1 MTPTNWPK
9 SKWNL
14 SLHALLVN
22 LTRITSLA
30 KLLVIFIL
38 LSINSLYS
46 ETLQGKL
53 IERISVVGNAEKPIS
68 GVQIVLYDTLGKKL
82 TVKKTNKNGVFVFPK
97 LIPGVYALEINSKN
111 YFPSHSMRFVSIS
124 PEDTLNHEFAFDK
137 ILFQN
142 GTVARFET
150 SKKKT
155 KSPVAK
161 NTATKNSLEKIQPYT
176 KLAESIVSTLTSPEH
191 WKTFFRDDLN
201 HHFSLSQVYDAEDT
215 TLAYKKLWM
224 ELIWS
229 EIENQNRPRAA
240 LVYLAHAL
248 DSLLQENNCPTP
260 VAMKPFLKV
269 SADSLETALLTLHSV
284 ILNPNKKNNIQLIT
298 QKNLPK
304 SLLISLIEDEIN
316 SKFISKPKK
325 KKFLIA
331 ARGILGASL
340 THSLSLS
347 LEPPRKVK
355 HPDQKLVDVFSE
367 IDQYEKHFWN
377 VLEKNYSANIHNSV
391 TGYVLAQKDF
401 NDKQYSNAIIKL
413 EKINS
418 ARPDYPRG
426 LALLADAYLKNQ
438 DTVKAAYYYDSLSKV
453 DSPDWQAGAFRKLA
467 QIQFGQGLDEKAEAS
482 LWRARGLDSK
492 SFDSRKS
499 LYLLAEV
506 ALKRGTSNA
515 VEKLLD
521 TLASE
526 KPHEAEVYFWLGKM
540 ALKNQQDGVALE
552 NFQHAQLLNPRQINF
567 TVACAEIY
575 FSREEFQS
583 ALKILKPIHL
593 KLTPQGLDIYAQCL
607 MQTGQSKEA
616 VEEFGKSF
624 SKNPN
629 SQILSQYA
637 KALVQAGQAEKA
649 ISLIE
654 SSSIRRDIDVKKAL
668 AEAKIKV
675 NKIDEAMQILQPLL
689 KEKETDAEIYFLIG
703 LANFQKRNYSDAA
716 SAFTSALQYREDYP
730 QAKYEQGLC
739 LLKLGRAGESH
750 HYFLEL
756 VETPKQSWHAK
767 GLLGQGQ
774 AFAKENKLD
783 AAVENFQKSFE
794 AQPLAETAAQL
805 ATTFVRMNKLEEAT
819 LWATKATKLNPNEPL
834 ALLASTDILFATHN
848 DAEALALAKSG
859 VMKNPQSCEFII
871 IAAKAS
877 LKAEQD
883 DMAKEFSL
891 KAKSICPEE
900 SAPYFF
906 LGTVAQKK
914 GILTEARQQFEDYM
928 RTGGDAKRVPVAFR

>member
-9 SKWNL
+9 SIWNL
-14 SLHALLVN
+14 SPRALFAN
-22 LTRITSLA
+22 LARITCPANLFVILVVLCIHSLH
-30 KLLVIFIL
+30 
-38 LSINSLYS
+38 S

-53 IERISVVGNAEKPIS
+53 IERISVVGNSEKPIS
-68 GVQIVLYDTLGKKL
+68 GVQIILYDTLGKKL
-82 TVKKTNKNGVFVFPK
+82 IVKKTNKNGVFLFPK
-97 LIPGVYALEINSKN
+97 LNPGVYALEINSKN
-111 YFPSHSMRFVSIS
+111 YFPSHIFHFISIS
-124 PEDTLNHEFAFDK
+124 PEDTLSHEFAFDK
-137 ILFQN
+137 ILFQK
-142 GTVARFET
+142 GMVARFET
-150 SKKKT
+150 SRKKT
-155 KSPVAK
+155 KTPAAK
-161 NTATKNSLEKIQPYT
+161 NTALKISPYEN
-176 KLAESIVSTLTSPEH
+176 LAESIASTLTSPNH
-191 WKTFFRDDLN
+191 WKALFRDDLS
-201 HHFSLSQVYDAEDT
+201 HHFSLSQVFDAEDT
-215 TLAYKKLWM
+215 TLEYKKLWM
-224 ELIWS
+224 ELIWA
-229 EIENQNRPRAA
+229 ELENQNRPTAS

-248 DSLLQENNCPTP
+248 DSLLQENNCPSP
-260 VAMKPFLKV
+260 SGMKPFLKV
-269 SADSLETALLTLHSV
+269 SSDSLESALTTMHSV
-284 ILNPNKKNNIQLIT
+284 ILNPSKKNNIQLIT

-304 SLLISLIEDEIN
+304 SLLVSLIEDEIN
-316 SKFISKPKK
+316 SKLIPKPKK

-331 ARGILGASL
+331 ARGILGSSL
-340 THSLSLS
+340 TNALSQS

-355 HPDQKLVDVFSE
+355 RPNQKPVDVFVAL
-367 IDQYEKHFWN
+367 DQYEKPFWN
-377 VLEKNYSANIHNSV
+377 VMEKNYSANVHNSV
-391 TGYVLAQKDF
+391 AGFVFAQKEF
-401 NDKQYSNAIIKL
+401 NDKQYSSAINKL
-413 EKINS
+413 EKINLG
-418 ARPDYPRG
+418 RPDYPRS
-426 LALLADAYLKNQ
+426 LALLADAYLKKQ
-438 DTVKAAYYYDSLSKV
+438 DTVQAANSYDSLSKV
-453 DSPDWQAGAFRKLA
+453 DSPDWQATAFRKLA
-467 QIQFGQGLDEKAEAS
+467 QIQFGQGLDEKAETS

-492 SFDSRKS
+492 SFEARKS

-506 ALKRGTSNA
+506 ALQRGTSNP

-526 KPHEAEVYFWLGKM
+526 KPREAEVYFWLGKM

-567 TVACAEIY
+567 TVACAELY
-575 FSREEFQS
+575 FSRDEFQS

-593 KLTPQGLDIYAQCL
+593 KLTPLGLDIYGQCL

-616 VEEFGKSF
+616 VEEFAKSF

-654 SSSIRRDIDVKKAL
+654 SSSIRKNLEVKKAL

-675 NKIDEAMQILQPLL
+675 NKTDDARQILQTLL

-703 LANFQKRNYSDAA
+703 LSHFQKRNYSDAS

-730 QAKYEQGLC
+730 QAKFEQGLC
-739 LLKLGRAGESH
+739 LLKLGRAGEAH

-756 VETPKQSWHAK
+756 VDTPKQSWHAK

-783 AAVENFQKSFE
+783 AAVENFQKSFA
-794 AQPLAETAAQL
+794 AQPSAETAAHL
-805 ATTFVRMNKLEEAT
+805 ASTFVRMENLDDAS
-819 LWATKATKLNPNEPL
+819 LWAAKATKLNPSEPL
-834 ALLASTDILFATHN
+834 ALLASTDVLFAAHK
-848 DAEALALAKSG
+848 DSQALELAKNG
-859 VMKNPQSCEFII
+859 MAKNPESCEFII

-883 DMAKEFSL
+883 DMAKELSL

-914 GILTEARQQFEDYM
+914 GILTEARQHFDDYM